1 MEINNFLKE
10 RQEKDENLQLKES
23 IPDFL
28 FKFEEIINE
37 LKSIEENEL
46 NDLFSGVFLS
56 LNQLGDKLFNNDSN
70 ITLNEEFKFKIK
82 NYNEKSYNVLLKIN
96 DLILSDLIT
105 NMEIEFKENGLK
117 PFYDEKNKSRKIKQ
131 STI

>member
-46 NDLFSGVFLS
+46 NDLFYGVFLS

>member
-10 RQEKDENLQLKES
+10 RQEKNENLKLKES
-23 IPDFL
+23 IPSFL
-28 FKFEEIINE
+28 FKFDEIINE
-37 LKSIEENEL
+37 LKNIEENEL
-46 NDLFSGVFLS
+46 NELFSGVFTS
-56 LNQLGDKLFNNDSN
+56 LNQLGDKLFNNELN
-70 ITLNEEFKFKIK
+70 ITLIEEFKFKIK

-117 PFYDEKNKSRKIKQ
+117 PFYDEKQKNRKIKQ